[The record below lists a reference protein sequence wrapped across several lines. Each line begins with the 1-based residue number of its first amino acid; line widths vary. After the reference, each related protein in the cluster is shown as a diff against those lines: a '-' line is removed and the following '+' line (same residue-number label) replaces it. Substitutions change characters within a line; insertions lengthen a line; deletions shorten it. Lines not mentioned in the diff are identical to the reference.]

1 MFPFVWWW
9 KTAVAGDKII
19 GDDGDKPFPGRID
32 NPASGDA
39 RRVAAEAHAH
49 GKRLFPAGRAALEAP
64 IQVKS
69 HSGKVTEILQ

>member
-1 MFPFVWWW
+1 MKSTTIQAFYIPFSNLQIF
-9 KTAVAGDKII
+9 KY
-19 GDDGDKPFPGRID
+19 
-32 NPASGDA
+32 
-39 RRVAAEAHAH
+39 HAH